1 MTFPRLVSCLQPF
14 PSCAIDALI
23 DQTLTCETVTLK
35 RKQIPKYNLNL
46 YGNRLRTVIFDL
58 VHPQSKGPR
67 MSETPLERQNP
78 NAWIEL
84 TSCNL
89 AHAAVVPR
97 LEHPPAG
104 LHDADIPTMIGTE
117 IAKTFTAQI
126 ALIAVAAA
134 VAAPV
139 GMEIIGHLP
148 VWVSFRNIA
157 LAAEQK

>member
-1 MTFPRLVSCLQPF
+1 
-14 PSCAIDALI
+14 
-23 DQTLTCETVTLK
+23 
-35 RKQIPKYNLNL
+35 
-46 YGNRLRTVIFDL
+46 
-58 VHPQSKGPR
+58 

-97 LEHPPAG
+97 LEHPPVG
-104 LHDADIPTMIGTE
+104 LRDADIPTMIGTE

-126 ALIAVAAA
+126 ALVAVAAA
-134 VAAPV
+134 AAAPV